1 MTEKAGNILQQAL
14 EEQME
19 KEAMQVPKENEIR
32 AQHSFSSGFLKAM
45 ADMVDKKEKVIDMKG
60 TKKKRWHWRRFMK
73 VVAACLALVLAFGA
87 GAAVTDSWR
96 MGSSKAA
103 MMDMAGE
110 AESAQMDGAYEESAE
125 EDYGTETAAAADGA
139 SAGTAVK
146 NTTNTTADEAA
157 SDELSGEGTT
167 QQKLVYTSRLTVDTT
182 EFDAYADA
190 VRQKVSELGG
200 YIEQSEVSGDAENGG
215 RSLYMTIRVPA
226 EKRNELTDTAK
237 SNAKVRSQ
245 SESVEDVTLEYVDV
259 QSHIE
264 ALQTEQQTLLG
275 LLEKADSIDTTLA
288 IQNQLTEVRYQLES
302 YSSRLK
308 VMQNQVD
315 YSTLELSAYEV
326 TRVTATEKDTF
337 LTRLKDRFVGS
348 LTALGNG
355 CENVVLFILGGLP
368 ILAVLGVLLVGI
380 VLLVRR
386 VRKNRKTGDDRGL
399 SDGEKADEIIK
410 KV

>member
-1 MTEKAGNILQQAL
+1 MTEKAGHILKQAL

-19 KEAMQVPKENEIR
+19 KEAMQVPKEDEIR

-45 ADMVDKKEKVIDMKG
+45 ADMVDKKEKVIDMKE

-87 GAAVTDSWR
+87 GAAVMDSWR

-110 AESAQMDGAYEESAE
+110 AESAQMDGAYEKSAE
-125 EDYGTETAAAADGA
+125 EGYGTETAAAADGA
-139 SAGTAVK
+139 SAG
-146 NTTNTTADEAA
+146 AA
-157 SDELSGEGTT
+157 LENKAADELSDTETT

-368 ILAVLGVLLVGI
+368 ILAVCGVLLAVI

-386 VRKNRKTGDDRGL
+386 VRKNRKTGDERGI

>member
-19 KEAMQVPKENEIR
+19 KEAMQVPKEDEIR
-32 AQHSFSSGFLKAM
+32 TQHSFSSGFLKAM

-125 EDYGTETAAAADGA
+125 EGYGTETASAADGA
-139 SAGTAVK
+139 SAG
-146 NTTNTTADEAA
+146 AA
-157 SDELSGEGTT
+157 LENKAADELSDTETT

-226 EKRNELTDTAK
+226 EKRNALTDTAK

-368 ILAVLGVLLVGI
+368 ILAVLGVLLVVI